1 MIVAVLCTGPSLTQA
16 DVHYCRG
23 RCKVVA
29 VSDAIY
35 MAPWAD
41 ALVSYD
47 KKWWR
52 AHKPDYAG
60 PKYHCHFEKVE
71 GVEAFEPR
79 PGNSG
84 TLGVVVAEKLWKPEK
99 ILLLGADLKGT
110 HFFGPHTKKDLRNTS
125 VLQFET
131 MKKQF
136 AKLKKLPVVNCSPDS
151 ALTCFR
157 KGVLR
162 EELADVLQR
171 SAA

>member
-16 DVHYCRG
+16 DVDYCRG

-35 MAPWAD
+35 LAPWAD

-47 KKWWR
+47 KGWWW
-52 AHKPDYAG
+52 AHKPDYQG
-60 PKYHCHFEKVE
+60 PKYHCHVEKIE
-71 GVEAFEPR
+71 GVTMFDHR

-84 TLGVVVAEKLWKPEK
+84 TLGVVVAAAMKPEK

-110 HFFGPHTKKDLRNTS
+110 HFFGRHKKDGLRNTNPTQFKTMMR
-125 VLQFET
+125 QFE
-131 MKKQF
+131 
-136 AKLKKLPVVNCSPDS
+136 ALKNLPIVNCSRDS

-157 KGVLR
+157 NGDLR
-162 EELADVLQR
+162 KELEP
-171 SAA
+171 

>member
-16 DVHYCRG
+16 DVDYCRG

-47 KKWWR
+47 DGWWN
-52 AHKPDYAG
+52 AHKPRYSG
-60 PKYHCHFEKVE
+60 PKYHCHVEKIE
-71 GVEAFEPR
+71 GIEMVEPR

-84 TLGVVVAEKLWKPEK
+84 CLGLVVAARMNPQK

-110 HFFGPHTKKDLRNTS
+110 HYFGKHTKSGLRNTS
-125 VLQFET
+125 PMQFKA
-131 MKKQF
+131 MAVQF
-136 AKLKKLPVVNCSPDS
+136 ANLEHLPVVNCSPDS

-157 KGVLR
+157 KGDLR
-162 EELADVLQR
+162 AELEDVSQR
-171 SAA
+171 AAA

>member
-1 MIVAVLCTGPSLTQA
+1 MIVAVLCTGPSLTQD
-16 DVHYCRG
+16 DVDYCRG

-47 KKWWR
+47 KGWWW
-52 AHKPDYAG
+52 AHKPAYDG
-60 PKYHCHFEKVE
+60 PKYHCHVENME
-71 GVEAFEPR
+71 GVEKFEPR

-84 TLGVVVAEKLWKPEK
+84 TLGLAVAAQMNPGK

-110 HFFGPHTKKDLRNTS
+110 HFFGRHTKAGLRNTQEHQFRIMAR
-125 VLQFET
+125 QFEA
-131 MKKQF
+131 MKN
-136 AKLKKLPVVNCSPDS
+136 LPVVNCSPVS

-157 KGVLR
+157 KGNLR
-162 EELADVLQR
+162 EELADVPQR
-171 SAA
+171 AAA